1 MTPAAAGAAH
11 RNSPGS
17 DSWWRGQLSNLY
29 GLFVVSMMMFD
40 GREADDII
48 RLAATSVPSLSGCG
62 AKAVYLIVDGALSRR
77 DDAEPDAELDRQV
90 RLLDGGSGS
99 IVLPDGG
106 WYWGFALRGLS
117 GLTGY
122 LVVRAAV
129 DPSKDEF
136 FLLKALG
143 QQTAGALANASL
155 HRREREQALELQ
167 ELNSR
172 LSASVARLE
181 QQTHVHEVL
190 SNTSASG
197 AGELGIAR
205 AVHQLTSLPV
215 AIEDRFG
222 NLRAWAGP
230 GKPDPYPKPRADRRE
245 ELLRRA
251 AAVAHPVREKDRVIS
266 LVKPRYEVLGVV
278 ALVDPCKT
286 AGSHEMFALE
296 YGTTVLALE
305 LSHLRNLAEVELRL
319 HRDLVDDLITGT
331 DDESAYARADAV
343 GHDLRGPHHVIV
355 VQWGGRQTDDAVA
368 DATGRAAA
376 SLQLSSM
383 ISRRSGAVVLL
394 AGGHPDGDALY
405 RTLSESLGSAGA
417 VGVGA
422 RCDSP
427 GGFPRSY
434 SEAMRALDIRQ
445 KSRAPDGATTFDQ
458 LGVYRILDTGENH
471 GEIVAFV
478 REWLGRLLDYDE
490 HKNSDLVQTL
500 SQYLECGGHY
510 DETASALVIH
520 RSTLRYRLGRIRE
533 ITDLDL
539 NDVDNRLNLH
549 VATRA
554 WQVLRGSERTDAAA
568 QVRLRDVGDGGPV

>member
-1 MTPAAAGAAH
+1 L
-11 RNSPGS
+11 R
-17 DSWWRGQLSNLY
+17 
-29 GLFVVSMMMFD
+29 GLFVVSTMMFD

-48 RLAATSVPSLSGCG
+48 RLAATSAPSLSGCRTT
-62 AKAVYLIVDGALSRR
+62 AVYLIIDGALSRR
-77 DDAEPDAELDRQV
+77 DGAEPDAELDRQV
-90 RLLDGGSGS
+90 RLLDGGSGPL
-99 IVLPDGG
+99 VLPDGG

-117 GLTGY
+117 GLRGY
-122 LVVRAAV
+122 LVVNADV
-129 DPSKDEF
+129 EPSKDEL
-136 FLLKALG
+136 FLLEMLG

-155 HRREREQALELQ
+155 HQRQREQALELE

-190 SNTSASG
+190 GDISVSG
-197 AGELGIAR
+197 AGEPGIAH

-230 GKPDPYPKPRADRRE
+230 GEPDPYPKPQAHRRE

-251 AAVAHPVREKDRVIS
+251 AAVPHPVREKDRVIS

-278 ALVDPCKT
+278 ALVDPRKT
-286 AGSHEMFALE
+286 VGSHEMFALE

-305 LSHLRNLAEVELRL
+305 LSHLRSLAEVELRL
-319 HRDLVDDLITGT
+319 HRDLVEDLITGT
-331 DDESAYARADAV
+331 DEESAYARADAI
-343 GHDLRGPHHVIV
+343 GHDLRGPHCVTV
-355 VQWGGRQTDDAVA
+355 VQWGGRQTGDAVA
-368 DATGRAAA
+368 DAAGRAAA

-383 ISRRSGAVVLL
+383 TSRRSGAVVLIVSGRL
-394 AGGHPDGDALY
+394 DGDALY
-405 RTLSESLGSAGA
+405 RTLSERLGSAGA
-417 VGVGA
+417 IGVGA
-422 RCDSP
+422 CCDSP
-427 GGFPRSY
+427 GDLPRSY

-445 KSRAPDGATTFDQ
+445 KSRSPDGVTTFDQ
-458 LGVYRILDTGENH
+458 LGVYRILDTGENRP
-471 GEIVAFV
+471 EIVAFV

-490 HKNSDLVQTL
+490 HKNTDLVQTL

-539 NDVDNRLNLH
+539 NDVESRLNLH
-549 VATRA
+549 MATRA
-554 WQVLRGSERTDAAA
+554 WQVLQGSE
-568 QVRLRDVGDGGPV
+568 